1 MFDRYHKYL
10 QLHDFVQKLN
20 VTLPNL
26 EVVIKDP
33 NEELL
38 LMTSENYTL
47 TIQTNSAILQVSS
60 LFRFFSL
67 QLLSALFVIWRYF
80 VIKAEE
86 LYNVEYLMFRQIQYS
101 EL

>member
-1 MFDRYHKYL
+1 VFDRYHKYL

-47 TIQTNSAILQVSS
+47 TIQTNSAILQVPS
-60 LFRFFSL
+60 LFQCFSL
-67 QLLSALFVIWRYF
+67 HVFLALFLHSLLFGVF
-80 VIKAEE
+80 CD
-86 LYNVEYLMFRQIQYS
+86 
-101 EL
+101 

>member
-1 MFDRYHKYL
+1 MTITISQVFDRYHKYL

-47 TIQTNSAILQVSS
+47 TIQTNSAILQVFSS
-60 LFRFFSL
+60 FQIFSFCNTFQPFFSTFCYL
-67 QLLSALFVIWRYF
+67 
-80 VIKAEE
+80 AE
-86 LYNVEYLMFRQIQYS
+86 FCD
-101 EL
+101 